1 MEPVRILR
9 SEGVDPVVFY
19 ANSNIH
25 PAEEYARRLATLR
38 EWAADADLE
47 VVEGA
52 YDPREWEATVGRIGD
67 AAEATHGVI
76 TDEEGDFEGETPSGT
91 NSVGGDLGR
100 PSPQARLPAREG
112 RPRSAPTMG
121 LQARCRSTQ
130 GR

>member
-52 YDPREWEATVGRIGD
+52 YDPDKWEATVGRIGN
-67 AAEATHGVI
+67 AAEAKYGVI
-76 TDEEGDFEGETPSGT
+76 TDEEGDLEGETPSGT

-100 PSPQARLPAREG
+100 PS
-112 RPRSAPTMG
+112 
-121 LQARCRSTQ
+121 
-130 GR
+130 

>member
-52 YDPREWEATVGRIGD
+52 YDPDKWEATVDVYKRQGLRIPMLSSVLKPADTSTIRLSLIHIYYIGCVPGELYD
-67 AAEATHGVI
+67 LLELPK
-76 TDEEGDFEGETPSGT
+76 DERAICENENEPF
-91 NSVGGDLGR
+91 
-100 PSPQARLPAREG
+100 ARFYV
-112 RPRSAPTMG
+112 
-121 LQARCRSTQ
+121 
-130 GR
+130 